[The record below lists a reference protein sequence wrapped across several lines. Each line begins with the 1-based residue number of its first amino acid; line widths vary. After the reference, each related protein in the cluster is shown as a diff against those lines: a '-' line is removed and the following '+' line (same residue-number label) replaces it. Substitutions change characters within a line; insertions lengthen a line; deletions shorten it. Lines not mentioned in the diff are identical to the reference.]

1 MSNRAAGLRPST
13 KGKKATLTSKQGP
26 VSGHSKLLS
35 EVGDKFKGGFL
46 IKESEA
52 LGASANNYLLLKQ
65 TGPRRSKPGW

>member
-13 KGKKATLTSKQGP
+13 EGKKATLTSMQGP

-35 EVGDKFKGGFL
+35 EVGDKFSGGSL

-52 LGASANNYLLLKQ
+52 LGGSANNCVLLKK
-65 TGPRRSKPGW
+65 TGLRRSKPG

>member
-13 KGKKATLTSKQGP
+13 EGKKATLTSMQGP

-35 EVGDKFKGGFL
+35 EVGDKFSGGSL

-52 LGASANNYLLLKQ
+52 LGGSANNSVLLKK
-65 TGPRRSKPGW
+65 TGPRRSKPG

>member
-13 KGKKATLTSKQGP
+13 EGKKATLTSMQGP

-35 EVGDKFKGGFL
+35 EVGDKFSGGSS

-52 LGASANNYLLLKQ
+52 LGGSANNCVLLKK
-65 TGPRRSKPGW
+65 TGPRRSKPG